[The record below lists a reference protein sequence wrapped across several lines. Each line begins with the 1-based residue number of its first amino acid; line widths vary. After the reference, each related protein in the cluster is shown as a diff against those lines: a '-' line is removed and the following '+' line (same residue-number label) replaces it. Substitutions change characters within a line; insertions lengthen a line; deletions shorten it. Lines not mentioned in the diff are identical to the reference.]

1 MKFLHSM
8 IRVRNLEKA
17 LDFYTRLLGLKLTEE
32 RRLDDCT
39 LYFLTDEES
48 GVQVELTYNDETP
61 GDGYVNGNAFGH
73 FAFYCDN
80 LDEFTNKVT
89 SMGYEYLYSL
99 FILIDPSCASII
111 FFDIF
116 SPSPNPI
123 FLCSL
128 DSDTYSSNTLSYLL
142 RSIPVP

>member
-89 SMGYEYLYSL
+89 SMGYEYLYEPFDLNGKGSKIA
-99 FILIDPSCASII
+99 FIKDPDGNEIELIEKVIW
-111 FFDIF
+111 
-116 SPSPNPI
+116 
-123 FLCSL
+123 
-128 DSDTYSSNTLSYLL
+128 
-142 RSIPVP
+142 